1 MSKKAIAWIIA
12 LLVIVGPF
20 RWAFLDYKEPG
31 ITMMLSF
38 IGTLVG
44 ILLFY
49 YLTLSPKQQHH

>member
-1 MSKKAIAWIIA
+1 MNKRIVAWVIA

-38 IGTLVG
+38 IGVVASVF
-44 ILLFY
+44 LFY
-49 YLTLSPKQQHH
+49 YLTMSSKHHQH